1 MSDTPAPTPIPP
13 TMQDLPGAAVS
24 SSPATNATTGDS
36 LRERVQKA
44 VVKVITKGLES
55 GSISEDRARGI
66 AKMILEKVPDGVSD
80 KDLIEVIPTLD
91 DEYPELGEVVI
102 PIVMEYEEKVR
113 KIIEGKVLNLVR
125 ARKFEDA
132 IDMARKG
139 MDYSRQL
146 AK

>member
-1 MSDTPAPTPIPP
+1 MSDNAAPIPTPSA
-13 TMQDLPGAAVS
+13 AAV
-24 SSPATNATTGDS
+24 PKEAGS

-44 VVKVITKGLES
+44 VVKVITHGLES

-66 AKMILEKVPDGVSD
+66 AKMILEKVPDGISD
-80 KDLIEVIPTLD
+80 KELIEVVPTLD
-91 DEYPELGEVVI
+91 DEFAELGEVVI
-102 PIVMEYEEKVR
+102 PIVVEYEEKVR

-139 MDYSRQL
+139 MDYSKQL

>member
-1 MSDTPAPTPIPP
+1 MSDNTAPIPTPTAAP
-13 TMQDLPGAAVS
+13 DLKEAG
-24 SSPATNATTGDS
+24 S
-36 LRERVQKA
+36 LRERVQKE

-66 AKMILEKVPDGVSD
+66 AKMILEKVPDGISD
-80 KDLIEVIPTLD
+80 KELIEVVPTLD
-91 DEYPELGEVVI
+91 DEFAELGEVVI
-102 PIVMEYEEKVR
+102 PIVVEYEEKVR

-139 MDYSRQL
+139 MDYSKQL

>member
-1 MSDTPAPTPIPP
+1 MSDISATPHTPAAIVAGPMTNDP
-13 TMQDLPGAAVS
+13 AVDIS
-24 SSPATNATTGDS
+24 NIGS

-44 VVKVITKGLES
+44 VVQVITKGLES

-66 AKMILEKVPDGVSD
+66 AKMILEKVPDGISD
-80 KDLIEVIPTLD
+80 KDLIEVVPTLD
-91 DEYPELGEVVI
+91 DEFAELGEVVI
-102 PIVMEYEEKVR
+102 PIVVEYEEKVR
-113 KIIEGKVLNLVR
+113 KIIEAKVLGLVR

-139 MDYSRQL
+139 MDYSKQL